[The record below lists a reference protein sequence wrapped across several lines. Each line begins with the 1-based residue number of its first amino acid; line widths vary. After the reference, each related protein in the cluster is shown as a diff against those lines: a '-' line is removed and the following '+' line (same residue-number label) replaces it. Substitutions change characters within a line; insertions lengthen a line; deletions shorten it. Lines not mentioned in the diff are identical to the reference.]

1 MENVLIVN
9 IKVNVMPKHHPCTK
23 TTDKK
28 GGGGVS
34 SHKSDF
40 DFKVLISEIE
50 ENHAHACLEHACKV
64 YVGPTPVIFA
74 NLK

>member
-1 MENVLIVN
+1 MWCQNITPALRQLI
-9 IKVNVMPKHHPCTK
+9 
-23 TTDKK
+23 KK
-28 GGGGVS
+28 ARGGS